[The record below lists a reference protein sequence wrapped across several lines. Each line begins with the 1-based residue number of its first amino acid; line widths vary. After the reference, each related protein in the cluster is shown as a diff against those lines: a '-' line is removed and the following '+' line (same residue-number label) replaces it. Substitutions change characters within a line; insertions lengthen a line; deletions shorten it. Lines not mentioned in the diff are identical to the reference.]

1 MNQPNLTPR
10 NLSAAVRI
18 RLDDIEAWLDAG
30 VSRPEIAETLQ
41 TEYGFS
47 VTVRALDQALYRA
60 RKRREDGLHNPK
72 NIGLHN
78 PEPKLSPA
86 LPAREQSKSTSD
98 ADSKS
103 VNTEPAKPET
113 LEEQGRSHFTQ
124 SDFSQID
131 EDTEK
136 EMELV
141 RNSKAAKK
149 GY

>member
-72 NIGLHN
+72 NSGLHN
-78 PEPKLSPA
+78 PETKISPA
-86 LPAREQSKSTSD
+86 LPAREKTTNTGN
-98 ADSKS
+98 ADSKI
-103 VNTEPAKPET
+103 VNAEPAKPET
-113 LEEQGRSHFTQ
+113 LEDKGRSHFTP
-124 SDFSQID
+124 SDFSQIS
-131 EDTEK
+131 EEAEK